1 MAYADRMS
9 TTGQRPLRKDAERN
23 RQRLLEA
30 ARAVF
35 AERGLDATMDEVAH
49 AAGVGVGTAY
59 RRFANKEELI
69 DALFEDRIGEIVALG
84 ERALEADDPWEGFVE
99 LMEAGVELQAQDRGL
114 REILNGTGHGRER
127 VERARE
133 RIRPVM
139 EPVLERVRQAGQI
152 RDDLAG
158 PDIPLML
165 MMLSTVAEYA
175 GDVEPQL
182 WRRYLALLLDGLRP
196 DRDAPSPLPLPPLDD
211 AQLDEAMHRWKP

>member
-1 MAYADRMS
+1 MRATDH
-9 TTGQRPLRKDAERN
+9 RPLRKDAERN
-23 RQRLLEA
+23 RQRILAA
-30 ARAVF
+30 ARTVF
-35 AERGLDATMDEVAH
+35 AERGLDATMDDVAR

-59 RRFANKEELI
+59 RRFADKEELI
-69 DALFEDRIGEIVALG
+69 DALFHDRIGEVVALAD
-84 ERALEADDPWEGFVE
+84 RALEADDPWTGFVE
-99 LMEAGVELQAQDRGL
+99 LMEAGVELQARDRGL
-114 REILNGTGHGRER
+114 REILNGAGHGRER

-158 PDIPLML
+158 PDIPLIL

-175 GDVEPQL
+175 GDVEPEL

-196 DRDAPSPLPLPPLDD
+196 AREAPSPLPLPALDD